1 MTYELFPEAHGA
13 ILRGKLEATYNT
25 DPTVADADV
34 YRAPVEAAFDSFKRS
49 AISRQTQAAFISGV
63 KASPASAMGEY
74 SIEAVLDHQAL
85 TASTN
90 PDDYTDVPQA
100 DIWLRAGGFQ
110 ASYTTNVDYTG
121 IKPDS
126 IVLAGSNN
134 DRILTY
140 TYKPRS
146 TSISRTSA
154 RWEYTEI
161 DESNEGLKH
170 VLAGA
175 RHGWTMNMPGGEHWT
190 LSCEGKSLPA
200 VPTRVASPTLTSS
213 FDDNDA
219 IVGLGG
225 NYALTK
231 FLATSD
237 TYGKASEA
245 GDASTMQAFVYNMSL
260 TSNLEVQEIIAPNGD
275 YGVAQVR
282 YVAGVPQ
289 LKCTID
295 QVMWSEDWDLYSFM
309 NNANGIRVS
318 TTCALPGST
327 TDFVVFTFTGQIV
340 DIVRG
345 ADNGYRNVELTLDY
359 LYPENS
365 SDDGGLAPTA
375 GITFKY
381 VTIVA

>member
-13 ILRGKLEATYNT
+13 ILRGKLETNYNT
-25 DPTVADADV
+25 DPSVADADV
-34 YRAPVEAAFDSFKRS
+34 YRAPVEASFDSFKRS
-49 AISRQTQAAFISGV
+49 AITRQTQAAFISGV
-63 KASPASAMGEY
+63 KSSPATAMGEY
-74 SIEAVLDHQAL
+74 SIEAILDHQAL
-85 TASTN
+85 TTSTN
-90 PDDYTDVPQA
+90 ISTYVDVPQA
-100 DIWLRAGGFQ
+100 DIWFRAGGFE
-110 ASYTTNVDYTG
+110 ASYTTSADYTG

-126 IVLAGSNN
+126 TVLAGGSN

-146 TSISRTSA
+146 TSLTNTSA

-175 RHGWTMNMPGGEHWT
+175 RHGWTLNLPGGEHWT
-190 LSCEGKSLPA
+190 LSCDGKSLPS
-200 VPTRVASPTLTSS
+200 VPTRVSSPTLNSS

-219 IVGLGG
+219 IVGLAG
-225 NYALTK
+225 NYAVTK
-231 FLATSD
+231 FLSTAKTF
-237 TYGKASEA
+237 GKANETEA
-245 GDASTMQAFVYNMSL
+245 AANMKAFVYNMTLS
-260 TSNLEVQEIIAPNGD
+260 SNLEVQEIVAPNGD
-275 YGVAQVR
+275 FGVAQVR

-318 TTCALPGST
+318 SACPLPGST

-345 ADNGYRNVELTLDY
+345 SENGYRNVELTLDY
-359 LYPENS
+359 LFPENS
-365 SDDGGLAPTA
+365 SDDGGLVPAT
-375 GITFKY
+375 GITFEY
-381 VTIVA
+381 VTIV

>member
-1 MTYELFPEAHGA
+1 VTYELFPEAHGA
-13 ILRGKLEATYNT
+13 ILRGKLETTYST

-34 YRAPVEAAFDSFKRS
+34 YRAPVDASFDSFKRS

-85 TASTN
+85 TVST
-90 PDDYTDVPQA
+90 DIDTYTDVPQA
-100 DIWLRAGGFQ
+100 DTWLRAGGFQ
-110 ASYTTNVDYTG
+110 ASYATDADYAG

-126 IVLAGSNN
+126 IVLAGSSN

-146 TSISRTSA
+146 TSIQRTSA

-175 RHGWTMNMPGGEHWT
+175 RHGWTLNMPGGEHWT
-190 LSCEGKSLPA
+190 LSCEGKSLPS
-200 VPTRVASPTLTSS
+200 VPTRVAAPTVNST

-231 FLATSD
+231 FLTTAD
-237 TYGKASEA
+237 TFGKASETE
-245 GDASTMQAFVYNMSL
+245 DAANMEAFVYNMSL
-260 TSNLEVQEIIAPNGD
+260 SSNLEVQEIIAPNGD

-318 TTCALPGST
+318 SACPLPGST
-327 TDFVVFTFTGQIV
+327 TDFVVFSFTGQIV

-345 ADNGYRNVELTLDY
+345 SDNGYRNVELTLDY

-365 SDDGGLAPTA
+365 DDGGLTPAA

>member
-13 ILRGKLEATYNT
+13 ILRGKLETNYNT

-34 YRAPVEAAFDSFKRS
+34 YRAPVEASFDSFKRS
-49 AISRQTQAAFISGV
+49 AITRQTQAAFISGV
-63 KASPASAMGEY
+63 KSSPATAMGEY
-74 SIEAVLDHQAL
+74 SIEAILDHQAL
-85 TASTN
+85 TTNTDIST
-90 PDDYTDVPQA
+90 YVDVPQA
-100 DIWLRAGGFQ
+100 DVWFRAGGFE
-110 ASYTTNVDYTG
+110 ASYTTSADYTG

-126 IVLAGSNN
+126 TVLAGGSN

-146 TSISRTSA
+146 TSLTNTSA

-175 RHGWTMNMPGGEHWT
+175 RHGWTLNLPGGEHWT
-190 LSCEGKSLPA
+190 LSCDGKSLPS
-200 VPTRVASPTLTSS
+200 VPTRVSSPTLNSS

-219 IVGLGG
+219 IVGLAG
-225 NYALTK
+225 NYAVTK
-231 FLATSD
+231 FQSTSA
-237 TYGKASEA
+237 TYGKANETEA
-245 GDASTMQAFVYNMSL
+245 AANMKAFVYNMTLS
-260 TSNLEVQEIIAPNGD
+260 SNLEVQEIVAPNGD
-275 YGVAQVR
+275 FGVAQVR

-295 QVMWSEDWDLYSFM
+295 QVNWSVDWDLYSFM

-318 TTCALPGST
+318 SACPLPGST

-345 ADNGYRNVELTLDY
+345 SENGYRNVELTLDY
-359 LYPENS
+359 LFPENS
-365 SDDGGLAPTA
+365 SDDGGLVPAT
-375 GITFKY
+375 GITFEY
-381 VTIVA
+381 VTIV

>member
-1 MTYELFPEAHGA
+1 VTYELFPEAHGA
-13 ILRGKLEATYNT
+13 ILRGKLETTYST

-85 TASTN
+85 TASTD
-90 PDDYTDVPQA
+90 PDTYTDVPQA

-110 ASYTTNVDYTG
+110 ASYTTNVDYSG

-282 YVAGVPQ
+282 YAAGVPQ

-318 TTCALPGST
+318 TTCPLPGST

>member
-13 ILRGKLEATYNT
+13 ILRGKLETTYST
-25 DPTVADADV
+25 DPTVAAGDV

-63 KASPASAMGEY
+63 KASPATAMGEY
-74 SIEAVLDHQAL
+74 SIEVVLDHQAL
-85 TASTN
+85 TSSTN
-90 PDDYTDVPQA
+90 IDTYADVPQA
-100 DIWLRAGGFQ
+100 DAWLRAGGFQ
-110 ASYTTNVDYTG
+110 ATYTTNADYTG

-126 IVLAGSNN
+126 TVLAANNN

-146 TSISRTSA
+146 SSVARTSA

-161 DESNEGLKH
+161 DEGNEGLKH

-175 RHGWTMNMPGGEHWT
+175 RHGWTLNMPGGEHWT
-190 LSCEGKSLPA
+190 LSCEGKSLPS
-200 VPTRVASPTLTSS
+200 VPTRVASPALGNG

-225 NYALTK
+225 NYAVTK
-231 FLATSD
+231 FLSTAKTF
-237 TYGKASEA
+237 GKASETEA
-245 GDASTMQAFVYNMSL
+245 AANMEAFVYNMSL
-260 TSNLEVQEIIAPNGD
+260 TSNLEIQEIIAPNGD
-275 YGVAQVR
+275 FGVAQVR

-295 QVMWSEDWDLYSFM
+295 QVMWSEDWDMYSFM

-318 TTCALPGST
+318 SACPLPGST
-327 TDFVVFTFTGQIV
+327 TSFVVFTFTGQIV
-340 DIVRG
+340 DIARG
-345 ADNGYRNVELTLDY
+345 ADNGYRNIELTLDY
-359 LYPENS
+359 IYPEFS
-365 SDDGGLAPTA
+365 GDDGGLDPDA

-381 VTIVA
+381 VTIES

>member
-1 MTYELFPEAHGA
+1 VTYELFPEAHGA
-13 ILRGKLEATYNT
+13 ILRGKLETTYST
-25 DPTVADADV
+25 DPTIADADV
-34 YRAPVEAAFDSFKRS
+34 YRAPVEASFDSFKRS

-74 SIEAVLDHQAL
+74 SIEAILDHQAL
-85 TASTN
+85 TAST
-90 PDDYTDVPQA
+90 DIATYTDVPQA
-100 DIWLRAGGFQ
+100 DVWLRAGGFQ
-110 ASYTTNVDYTG
+110 ASYDSSADYSG

-126 IVLAGSNN
+126 IVLAGGSN

-146 TSISRTSA
+146 TSIQRTSA

-175 RHGWTMNMPGGEHWT
+175 RHGWTLNMPGGEHWT

-200 VPTRVASPTLTSS
+200 VPTRVSSPTVNST

-231 FLATSD
+231 FLTTAD
-237 TYGKASEA
+237 TFGKASETA
-245 GDASTMQAFVYNMSL
+245 DASTMEAFVYNMSL
-260 TSNLEVQEIIAPNGD
+260 SSNLEVQEIIAPNGD

-318 TTCALPGST
+318 TTCPLPGST
-327 TDFVVFTFTGQIV
+327 TDFVVFSFTGQIV

-345 ADNGYRNVELTLDY
+345 SDNGYRNVELTLDY

-365 SDDGGLAPTA
+365 DDGGLTPAA

-381 VTIVA
+381 VTIV

>member
-13 ILRGKLEATYNT
+13 ILRGKLETTYST

-63 KASPASAMGEY
+63 KASPATAMGEY

-85 TASTN
+85 TAST
-90 PDDYTDVPQA
+90 DIDTYTDVPQA

-110 ASYTTNVDYTG
+110 ASYSSSADYTG
-121 IKPDS
+121 IKPDA
-126 IVLAGSNN
+126 IVLAGGSN

-175 RHGWTMNMPGGEHWT
+175 RHGWTLNMPGGEHWT

-381 VTIVA
+381 VTIV

>member
-1 MTYELFPEAHGA
+1 VTYELFPEAHGA
-13 ILRGKLEATYNT
+13 ILRGKLETNYST

-34 YRAPVEAAFDSFKRS
+34 YRAPVDASFDSFKRS

-85 TASTN
+85 TASTDI
-90 PDDYTDVPQA
+90 DDYTDVPQA

-110 ASYTTNVDYTG
+110 ATYTTNADYAG

-126 IVLAGSNN
+126 IVLAASNN

-146 TSISRTSA
+146 TSIQRTSA

-161 DESNEGLKH
+161 DESNEGLQH

-175 RHGWTMNMPGGEHWT
+175 RHGWTLNMPGGEHWT

-200 VPTRVASPTLTSS
+200 VPTRVSSPTVNST

-231 FLATSD
+231 FLATAD
-237 TYGKASEA
+237 TFGKASETA
-245 GDASTMQAFVYNMSL
+245 DASTMEAFVYNMSL
-260 TSNLEVQEIIAPNGD
+260 SSNLEVQEIIAPNGD

-318 TTCALPGST
+318 TTCPLPGST
-327 TDFVVFTFTGQIV
+327 TDFVVFSFTGQIV

-345 ADNGYRNVELTLDY
+345 SDNGYRNVELTLDY
-359 LYPENS
+359 LFPEN
-365 SDDGGLAPTA
+365 SDDGGLTPAA

>member
-13 ILRGKLEATYNT
+13 ILRGKLETTYST
-25 DPTVADADV
+25 DPTIADADV
-34 YRAPVEAAFDSFKRS
+34 YRAPVEASFDSFKRS

-74 SIEAVLDHQAL
+74 SIEAILDHQAL
-85 TASTN
+85 TAST
-90 PDDYTDVPQA
+90 DIATYTDVPQA
-100 DIWLRAGGFQ
+100 DVWLRAGGFQ
-110 ASYTTNVDYTG
+110 ASYDSSADYSG

-126 IVLAGSNN
+126 IVLAGGSN

-146 TSISRTSA
+146 TSIQRTSA

-175 RHGWTMNMPGGEHWT
+175 RHGWTLNMPGGEHWT

-200 VPTRVASPTLTSS
+200 VPTRVSSPTVNST

-231 FLATSD
+231 FLTTAD
-237 TYGKASEA
+237 TFGKASETA
-245 GDASTMQAFVYNMSL
+245 DASTMEAFVYNMSL
-260 TSNLEVQEIIAPNGD
+260 SSNLEVQEIIAPNGD

-318 TTCALPGST
+318 TTCPLPGST
-327 TDFVVFTFTGQIV
+327 TDFVVFSFTGQIV

-345 ADNGYRNVELTLDY
+345 SDNGYRNVELTLDY

-365 SDDGGLAPTA
+365 DDGGLTPAA

-381 VTIVA
+381 VTIV

>member
-1 MTYELFPEAHGA
+1 VTYELFPEAHGA
-13 ILRGKLEATYNT
+13 ILRGKLETTYST

-34 YRAPVEAAFDSFKRS
+34 YRAPVDASFDSFKRS

-85 TASTN
+85 TAST
-90 PDDYTDVPQA
+90 DIDTYTDVPQA
-100 DIWLRAGGFQ
+100 DTWLRAGGFQ
-110 ASYTTNVDYTG
+110 ATYTTNADYSG

-126 IVLAGSNN
+126 IVLAASNN

-146 TSISRTSA
+146 TSIERTSA

-175 RHGWTMNMPGGEHWT
+175 RHGWTLNMPGGEHWT

-200 VPTRVASPTLTSS
+200 VPTRVASPTVNST

-231 FLATSD
+231 FLTTAD
-237 TYGKASEA
+237 TFGKASETA
-245 GDASTMQAFVYNMSL
+245 DASTMEAFVYNMSL
-260 TSNLEVQEIIAPNGD
+260 SSNLEVQEIIAPNGD

-318 TTCALPGST
+318 TTCPLPGST
-327 TDFVVFTFTGQIV
+327 TDFVVFSFTGQIV

-345 ADNGYRNVELTLDY
+345 SDNGYRNVELTLDY

-365 SDDGGLAPTA
+365 DDGGLTPAA

>member
-13 ILRGKLEATYNT
+13 ILRGKLETTYST
-25 DPTVADADV
+25 DPTVADANV
-34 YRAPVEAAFDSFKRS
+34 YRAPVDASFDSFKRS

-74 SIEAVLDHQAL
+74 SIEAILDHQAL
-85 TASTN
+85 TGST
-90 PDDYTDVPQA
+90 DITTYADVPQA
-100 DIWLRAGGFQ
+100 DTWLRAGGFQ
-110 ASYTTNVDYTG
+110 ASYATDADYAG

-175 RHGWTMNMPGGEHWT
+175 RHGWTLNMPGGEHWT

-200 VPTRVASPTLTSS
+200 VPTRVASPTVNST

-231 FLATSD
+231 FLATAD
-237 TYGKASEA
+237 TFGKASELE
-245 GDASTMQAFVYNMSL
+245 DAANMEAFVYNMSL
-260 TSNLEVQEIIAPNGD
+260 SSNLEVQEIIAPNGD

-295 QVMWSEDWDLYSFM
+295 QVMWSQDWDLYSFM

-318 TTCALPGST
+318 TTCPLPGST
-327 TDFVVFTFTGQIV
+327 TDFVVFSFTGQIV

-345 ADNGYRNVELTLDY
+345 SDNGYRNVELTLDY

-365 SDDGGLAPTA
+365 DDGGLTPAA

>member
-1 MTYELFPEAHGA
+1 VTYELFPEAHGA
-13 ILRGKLEATYNT
+13 ILRGKLETTYST
-25 DPTVADADV
+25 DPTIADADV
-34 YRAPVEAAFDSFKRS
+34 YRAPVEASFDSFKRS

-74 SIEAVLDHQAL
+74 SIEAILDHQAL
-85 TASTN
+85 TAST
-90 PDDYTDVPQA
+90 DIATYTDVPQA
-100 DIWLRAGGFQ
+100 DVWLRAGGFQ
-110 ASYTTNVDYTG
+110 ASYDSSADYSG

-126 IVLAGSNN
+126 IVLAGGSN

-146 TSISRTSA
+146 TSIQRTSA

-175 RHGWTMNMPGGEHWT
+175 RHGWTLNMPGGEHWT

-200 VPTRVASPTLTSS
+200 VPTRVSSPTVNST

-231 FLATSD
+231 FLTTAD
-237 TYGKASEA
+237 TFGKASETA
-245 GDASTMQAFVYNMSL
+245 DASTMEAFVYNMSL
-260 TSNLEVQEIIAPNGD
+260 SSNLEVQEIIAPNGD

-318 TTCALPGST
+318 TTCPLPGST
-327 TDFVVFTFTGQIV
+327 TDFVVFSFTGQIV

-345 ADNGYRNVELTLDY
+345 SDNGYRNVELTLDY

-365 SDDGGLAPTA
+365 DDGGLTPAA